1 MQPHSRFNNKNVRIN
16 PYVFFSSAGLA
27 LLLVI
32 CAVMFSESTNAMF
45 STVQGWILQNAGWF
59 YILAV
64 GLFLLFVVILA
75 LSDFGRIKLGPD
87 HSVPDYSYSSWFA
100 MLFSAGMGIGLMF
113 FGVAE

>member
-1 MQPHSRFNNKNVRIN
+1 MPPHSRFNNDKVRIN

-27 LLLVI
+27 LLLVF

-64 GLFLLFVVILA
+64 ALFLLFVV
-75 LSDFGRIKLGPD
+75 G
-87 HSVPDYSYSSWFA
+87 
-100 MLFSAGMGIGLMF
+100 GI
-113 FGVAE
+113 